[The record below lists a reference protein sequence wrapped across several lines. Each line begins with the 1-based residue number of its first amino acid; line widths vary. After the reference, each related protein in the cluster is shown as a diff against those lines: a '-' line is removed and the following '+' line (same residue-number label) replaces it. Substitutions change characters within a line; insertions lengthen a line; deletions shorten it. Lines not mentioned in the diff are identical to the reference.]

1 MSIVKTKK
9 EANFMTKHIIEAIEQ
24 TEHRRI
30 SYAQYMNLALYA
42 PQYGYYMR
50 EKEKIGRLG
59 DFITSSNISD
69 VFGQLFAKVFIRL
82 VQTGKVAPFV
92 SEIGGGSG
100 RFARAVLNEWQKCS
114 PETFS
119 RLTYV
124 IIEMSPYHRK
134 KQKETLMN
142 TLANIIQYEKIE
154 QFQREFP
161 NFCGIVFSNELF
173 DAFPVHVIEKE
184 NGKLHEVFVSLC
196 DGKLVE
202 IKFPL
207 ENEEIVSYLKER
219 QIVLKNGQRFEV
231 PLMMKKF
238 ILEIGTLLKEG
249 IMFTVDY
256 GYTDDEWQLPIHR
269 EGSLRG
275 YYQHQLITDP
285 LAFPGDMDLTTHI
298 QWDALKMYGE
308 EAGWEFVRLMRQ
320 DHFLLAAGIL
330 EYLTEH
336 HDSNPFSEQSKQNR
350 AIRSLIMDGGM
361 SSAFQVMIQQ
371 KNIDIKWREIFTSSY
386 PI

>member
-1 MSIVKTKK
+1 
-9 EANFMTKHIIEAIEQ
+9 MTKHIIEAIEQ
-24 TEHRRI
+24 AEQRRI
-30 SYAQYMNLALYA
+30 SYAQYMNLALYD

-82 VQTGKVAPFV
+82 VQTGEVAPFV
-92 SEIGGGSG
+92 CEIGGGSG
-100 RFARAVLNEWQKCS
+100 RFARAVLNEWQKRS
-114 PETFS
+114 PETFRS
-119 RLTYV
+119 LTYV

-134 KQKETLMN
+134 KQKEILIN
-142 TLANIIQYEKIE
+142 IPANIIQYEKIE
-154 QFQREFP
+154 QFQKEFP
-161 NFCGIVFSNELF
+161 NVCGIVFSNELF

-184 NGKLHEVFVSLC
+184 DGKLQEVFVSLRE
-196 DGKLVE
+196 GQLVE
-202 IKFPL
+202 VKFPL
-207 ENEEIVSYLKER
+207 QNKEIVDYLKER
-219 QIVLKNGQRFEV
+219 KIVLKNGQRFEI

-238 ILEIGTLLKEG
+238 ILETGTLMKRG

-275 YYQHQLITDP
+275 YYQHQMITNP
-285 LAFPGDMDLTTHI
+285 LAFPGDMDLTTHV

-308 EAGWEFVRLMRQ
+308 KAGWEFVRLMRQ

-371 KNIDIKWREIFTSSY
+371 KNIDIKWKEIFTSSY